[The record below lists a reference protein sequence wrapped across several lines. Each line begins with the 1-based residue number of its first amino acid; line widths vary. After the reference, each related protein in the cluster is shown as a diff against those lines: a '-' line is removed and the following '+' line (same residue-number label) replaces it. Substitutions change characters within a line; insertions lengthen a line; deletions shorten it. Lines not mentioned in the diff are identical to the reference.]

1 MLIKLYTGTEPPFL
15 KISIPQVN
23 VPLVS
28 GLLFTEELFM
38 NVLVIG
44 PQSALNPP
52 ILKLAIGSGSMVTE
66 MLCWLVQP
74 FAVSV
79 YA

>member
-1 MLIKLYTGTEPPFL
+1 MHGQRQFTAPPFL

-28 GLLFTEELFM
+28 GLLFTDELLM

-44 PQSALNPP
+44 PQSALSPP
-52 ILKLAIGSGSMVTE
+52 ILKAAIGSGSIVTE
-66 MLCWLVQP
+66 ILC
-74 FAVSV
+74 
-79 YA
+79 